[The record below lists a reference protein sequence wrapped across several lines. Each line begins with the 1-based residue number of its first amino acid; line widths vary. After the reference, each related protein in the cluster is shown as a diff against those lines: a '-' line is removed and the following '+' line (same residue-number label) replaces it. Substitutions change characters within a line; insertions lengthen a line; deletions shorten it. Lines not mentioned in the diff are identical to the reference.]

1 MCQTH
6 THTHTRARGRTNSSV
21 HPQQRDSLGSE
32 WRVVC
37 PTLLEM
43 SESLVRGAGER
54 GGGGRSGRVGV
65 SRQLPQSLAQFRHS
79 CHSKRAGGDTVNF
92 NQLPAD
98 TCWEA
103 GGRHMTVHLY
113 LGQLSLR
120 CTVRHVPPPFL
131 ISLQDVAPEGVTR
144 VNARFLSFRNDVRVK
159 WVFRGSTSATGVPLK
174 LARAARGVSPLIHE
188 FGLDMVAL

>member
-1 MCQTH
+1 M
-6 THTHTRARGRTNSSV
+6 
-21 HPQQRDSLGSE
+21 
-32 WRVVC
+32 VC

-54 GGGGRSGRVGV
+54 GGGGRCGRVGV

-98 TCWEA
+98 TCWGA

-174 LARAARGVSPLIHE
+174 SARAARGVSPLIHE